1 MELQIIKIPASSETT
16 MTIPGHRHERIGEE
30 IRHEL
35 AIMVAGELKD
45 PRIEGLV
52 TVTEVRVT
60 PNLKHARVFVSVMG
74 SEAEQSRTI
83 RGLVAAMGYIRH
95 ELTERLQIRRAPE
108 IHFILDHSEEYSQRI
123 EELLRQTKNSAS

>member
-1 MELQIIKIPASSETT
+1 